1 MGEARDSA
9 MACYT
14 PSTEVK
20 FKKIMFPVFFSL
32 KFVQFRLNLTEIR
45 RDVVARTE

>member
-32 KFVQFRLNLTEIR
+32 IFRSISIKFNRN
-45 RDVVARTE
+45 

>member
-20 FKKIMFPVFFSL
+20 FKKIMFPVFFFFNIL
-32 KFVQFRLNLTEIR
+32 FNF
-45 RDVVARTE
+45 D